1 MQSHVSS
8 VSSTWVSASMTGISS
23 PHSRVCPRWY
33 TWSIEEEPD
42 MVARWFMALATMAVL
57 AGCGGAAPPVS
68 SSTLRSAAP
77 SASGALLPVKGAY
90 TNIVAAGG
98 PLWVAKEQG
107 FFAQNGLDVSL
118 ASLPGSAHV
127 PALLSGELQLASVG
141 PTELAAADL
150 AGQSVGV
157 TAIGSSSDAVAHL
170 FLSKFGVLDKV
181 KITPAGGTSTTILA
195 ALKQGVIAGAIL
207 AQPTGAASRAGYV
220 ELVNGVKL
228 GVPFAQGD
236 IIVTRA
242 YAKEHPDVVKSY
254 LRAYVQAWRFAS
266 DPANKAAMVKIF
278 QKYTS
283 QDAAVSE
290 EGYAAQLPVWQLT
303 RTPAVNAEAFGNTLT
318 FGSSDKIKGVDPKQF
333 FDNSYIEEVAAQLK

>member
-1 MQSHVSS
+1 
-8 VSSTWVSASMTGISS
+8 
-23 PHSRVCPRWY
+23 
-33 TWSIEEEPD
+33 

-141 PTELAAADL
+141 PTELAAADLEGANVVAVASSADLPTFSLFADKKYSSVADL